1 MRWLGLLLAAAGVG
15 LLTAFCLIWPPV
27 VLYGNDAAS
36 PNGISAIGAI
46 FGLLFVIAGIMVMFG
61 GRGGPDVA

>member
-1 MRWLGLLLAAAGVG
+1 MRWLGLLLVAAGVG
-15 LLTAFCLIWPPV
+15 QLIAFCLIWPPIL
-27 VLYGNDAAS
+27 LYGNDVAS

-46 FGLLFVIAGIMVMFG
+46 LGLVFVIAGIMVIFG

>member
-1 MRWLGLLLAAAGVG
+1 MRWLGLLLVAAGFG
-15 LLTAFCLIWPPV
+15 LLAAFCLVWPTV

-46 FGLLFVIAGIMVMFG
+46 FSLVVVIAGIMAIFS
-61 GRGGPDVA
+61 GRGGPDAA

>member
-1 MRWLGLLLAAAGVG
+1 MPWLGLLLVTAGFC
-15 LLTAFCLIWPPV
+15 LLAAFCLIWPPV
-27 VLYGNDAAS
+27 VLYGNDVAS

-46 FGLLFVIAGIMVMFG
+46 FGLVFVIAGILVIFG

>member
-1 MRWLGLLLAAAGVG
+1 MRWLGLLLVAGGLG
-15 LLTAFCLIWPPV
+15 LLAAFCLVWPPV
-27 VLYGNDAAS
+27 VLYGNDVAS

-46 FGLLFVIAGIMVMFG
+46 LGLVFVIAGTMVIFG

>member
-1 MRWLGLLLAAAGVG
+1 MRWLGLLLVAGGLG
-15 LLTAFCLIWPPV
+15 LLAAFCLVWPPV

-46 FGLLFVIAGIMVMFG
+46 FGLVFVIAGMVAIFG